1 VTDLDQQ
8 AAVAETPPLNESKA
22 DGDPKSGPSLL
33 STRIC
38 DLGLAIEG
46 STLEKLVQ
54 QLYRELEQKKIFKFH
69 PGVYLTDEW
78 GCPSGEP
85 VIGIPFYLARADVA
99 QVEKE
104 NNDIESARE
113 IMMYLRHEAGHA
125 FNYAYKLH
133 RTPEWK
139 QLFGPYRRPYRE
151 NYRPVLFSKDYVRY
165 LPGWYAQK
173 HPDEDFAETFAVWMT
188 PRSNWRKKYRG
199 WGALAKLQYM
209 DRIARDLG
217 NVEPL
222 RKRGTPDITSAEME
236 MTVGEFYR
244 NSTDQVPLL
253 DVTQDGDLA
262 AMFNASKKSKS
273 AQPAEIFL
281 REHRKTIVD
290 HIARWTALQRPAVK
304 KLMESIEK
312 RSGELRLMIDKKKE
326 AEYLSEITVFAT
338 TLVMTH
344 LARCKAFQA

>member
-1 VTDLDQQ
+1 MTDPDQQ
-8 AAVAETPPLNESKA
+8 VVADPAASPAALVEVATADQVRPLL
-22 DGDPKSGPSLL
+22 D
-33 STRIC
+33 TRIC
-38 DLGLAIEG
+38 DLGLTIEG
-46 STLEKLVQ
+46 SQLEKFVK
-54 QLYRELEQKKIFKFH
+54 QLYQELAQKKIFKFR
-69 PGVYLTDEW
+69 PACYLTDEW

-85 VIGIPFYLARADVA
+85 VIGIPFYLARPDVA

-104 NNDIESARE
+104 NNDLESDRE
-113 IMMYLRHEAGHA
+113 TMMYLRHEAGHA

-151 NYRPVLFSKDYVRY
+151 NYRPKLFSKDYVRY

-188 PRSNWRKKYRG
+188 PRSGWRKKYRG
-199 WGALAKLQYM
+199 WGAMAKLQYM
-209 DRIARDLG
+209 ERIARELG
-217 NVEPL
+217 NADPL
-222 RKRGTPDITSAEME
+222 RKRGTPDITAAEME

-244 NSTDQVPLL
+244 NSTDHVPMF

-262 AMFNASKKSKS
+262 AVFNASKKSKS
-273 AQPAEIFL
+273 SRPAEAFL
-281 REHRKTIVD
+281 REHRKAIVD

-312 RSGELRLMIDKKKE
+312 RSAELRLMTDKKKE
-326 AEYLSEITVFAT
+326 AEYLSEIAVFAT

-344 LARCKAFQA
+344 LARSKAFQA